1 MTAEQNWLAE
11 WRTIAAG
18 TLLTLSGS
26 AIFYIMP
33 IYLGSMMEAL
43 ALNPKLCFFIAYKSG
58 QYL

>member
-43 ALNPKLCFFIAYKSG
+43 ALNPKLCFF
-58 QYL
+58 